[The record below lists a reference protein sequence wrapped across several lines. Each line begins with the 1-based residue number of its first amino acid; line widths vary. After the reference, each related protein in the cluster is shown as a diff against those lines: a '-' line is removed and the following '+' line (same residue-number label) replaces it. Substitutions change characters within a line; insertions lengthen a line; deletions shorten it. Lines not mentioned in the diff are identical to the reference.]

1 MESAAAPQI
10 HRSELVNTA
19 NAPVL
24 AQPVPTLEKDTNPG
38 PHTPP
43 QPTSEPSASSIITKE
58 SPSTSDSAMDTV
70 LNGSSLQQE
79 NLQSG
84 DTDSGT
90 PSHTPIAST
99 LPPNYPPIVYPAVVS
114 PGPTHLHE
122 LSENTDKMEMDGPP
136 ENRDCEDDHM
146 EEREEDASSEV
157 SEGTN
162 LKASQYF
169 DYESTI
175 I

>member
-1 MESAAAPQI
+1 MESAAALQI
-10 HRSELVNTA
+10 HPSELVNTA

-38 PHTPP
+38 PP
-43 QPTSEPSASSIITKE
+43 QPTSEPSAPPIITKE
-58 SPSTSDSAMDTV
+58 SPSTSDSAIDTV
-70 LNGSSLQQE
+70 LNGSSPQQE

-84 DTDSGT
+84 DTDPCT

-122 LSENTDKMEMDGPP
+122 LSENNDKMEIDGPP

-146 EEREEDASSEV
+146 EEGEEDASSDV

-162 LKASQYF
+162 LKASQNF